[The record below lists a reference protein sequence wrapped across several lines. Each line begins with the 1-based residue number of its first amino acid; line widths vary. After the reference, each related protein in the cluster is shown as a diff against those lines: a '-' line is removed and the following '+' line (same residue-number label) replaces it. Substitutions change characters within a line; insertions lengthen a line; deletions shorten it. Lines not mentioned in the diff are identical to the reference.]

1 MRGHASKCAS
11 KNTPTLSLVRKMME
25 RSKHIVHVFSIIPDL
40 ADALSKSLPDT
51 TVVNARS
58 HGFGFNDYYK
68 KTERDLTDE
77 ELNLLSEAEILLCD
91 PQTLTQVLVRKGFY
105 FLANLRWAH
114 VTTAG
119 VDGVMK
125 VLSPENEPPF
135 ILTRSTSDG
144 LALPLAE
151 YVVGQIVCH
160 ERGWMDTHMKQINK
174 DYRGWQTFHTF
185 RSLGQ
190 LTVGVMGLG
199 KIGLTTAK
207 ALKGFGCRVHGL
219 VRTPRSRSSIEP
231 FVDQLWHGQEGL
243 AYFLKDCD
251 YLVNLL
257 PSTPLTRG
265 LLGDTV
271 LSRASR
277 RPVLVN
283 VGRGDIISE
292 ADLLKALEEGWLS
305 AAVLDCYEKEPVPEE
320 SLLWAHPRVV
330 MTPHNS
336 CIIKEDVRCCLIAQE
351 FRAHF
356 KNFITSQSLDGQV
369 DCQAGY

>member
-1 MRGHASKCAS
+1 
-11 KNTPTLSLVRKMME
+11 
-25 RSKHIVHVFSIIPDL
+25 
-40 ADALSKSLPDT
+40 
-51 TVVNARS
+51 
-58 HGFGFNDYYK
+58 
-68 KTERDLTDE
+68 
-77 ELNLLSEAEILLCD
+77 
-91 PQTLTQVLVRKGFY
+91 
-105 FLANLRWAH
+105 
-114 VTTAG
+114 
-119 VDGVMK
+119 
-125 VLSPENEPPF
+125 
-135 ILTRSTSDG
+135 
-144 LALPLAE
+144 
-151 YVVGQIVCH
+151 
-160 ERGWMDTHMKQINK
+160 MDTHMKQINK

-185 RSLGQ
+185 RSLSQ

-231 FVDQLWHGQEGL
+231 FVDQLWHGREGL

-271 LSRASR
+271 LSGASR

-320 SLLWAHPRVV
+320 SLLWAHPRGGDDA
-330 MTPHNS
+330 S
-336 CIIKEDVRCCLIAQE
+336 
-351 FRAHF
+351 
-356 KNFITSQSLDGQV
+356 
-369 DCQAGY
+369 